1 MGTPSGSK
9 NNNIL
14 QDRLEYLARNFEER
28 GDDPAIEKEFHKS
41 VDSTGYAMEK
51 ELKQKEL
58 QEFLAA
64 KSGVKF
70 EQSLKRLDS
79 IASNRSS
86 ASVGPR
92 QQQKR
97 QLPSFVKLRSKEVE
111 ESLPPEK
118 KSKLD
123 AEASVEAALS
133 AAEAHDA
140 STKAER
146 MGGLL
151 GYASDSDEGDSDEE
165 DA

>member
-14 QDRLEYLARNFEER
+14 QDRLEYLARNFEDR
-28 GDDPAIEKEFHKS
+28 GDDPAIEKEMQRSGHG
-41 VDSTGYAMEK
+41 TGYATER
-51 ELKQKEL
+51 ELKNKEL

-64 KSGVKF
+64 KSGAKF

-86 ASVGPR
+86 TSVGP
-92 QQQKR
+92 QPQQKK

-111 ESLPPEK
+111 EAAPPTK
-118 KSKLD
+118 KVKLD
-123 AEASVEAALS
+123 DEPRDAA
-133 AAEAHDA
+133 AATVDIE
-140 STKAER
+140 TGGVQ

-151 GYASDSDEGDSDEE
+151 GYASDSEGDGDEE
-165 DA
+165 EA